1 MDEKQYHAEDQIN
14 LGALKQLLFGIL
26 REFFT
31 FVTFTRLVLR
41 RKLLYLIAG
50 AVIGVGCA
58 LGIYFKR
65 PNVFQATMVVTH
77 NKLTKNTYGEII
89 EQLNR
94 LVATGVPDKLAA
106 ELNVPVELVSNVL
119 QIDAQN
125 MSNLPLA
132 RDTSTKMYQ
141 TFKINIRFLDSATFL
156 DQRIADTLTTA
167 FINYLNNL
175 PYLKKLAEVDRQ
187 NALER
192 LAYIE
197 QDMARLDSLKT
208 SINKSIQ
215 QFRMPATIYN
225 NAINPAEIYQQSSN
239 LIGLRERTLRQLEV
253 DLDTV
258 WLLDGFKITEVPRSR
273 SLPDLLWILGAL
285 GLFTGFLVGLLL
297 ETKNRL
303 MPE

>member
-1 MDEKQYHAEDQIN
+1 
-14 LGALKQLLFGIL
+14 
-26 REFFT
+26 
-31 FVTFTRLVLR
+31 
-41 RKLLYLIAG
+41 
-50 AVIGVGCA
+50 
-58 LGIYFKR
+58 
-65 PNVFQATMVVTH
+65 
-77 NKLTKNTYGEII
+77 
-89 EQLNR
+89 
-94 LVATGVPDKLAA
+94 
-106 ELNVPVELVSNVL
+106 
-119 QIDAQN
+119 